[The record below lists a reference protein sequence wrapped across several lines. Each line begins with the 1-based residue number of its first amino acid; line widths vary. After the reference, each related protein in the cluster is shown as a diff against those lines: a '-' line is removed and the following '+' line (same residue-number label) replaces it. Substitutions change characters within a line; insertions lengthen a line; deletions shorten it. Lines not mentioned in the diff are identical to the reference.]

1 MALAAVTT
9 GSNATALSVQQIINL
24 LTGVMTDQPVYIANT
39 IRSSTTGATAFAAF
53 AGGTASGSPATG
65 AHSKG
70 EFILDQ
76 TGSFWLCTV
85 AGTPGTWIQAGAVD
99 TTAGDYLGLV
109 AAGASSV
116 AGATGKAA
124 DAGHQHPAFVNAAG
138 GFVGN
143 LFQGQLSGV
152 DKFKVDQTGLMTIA
166 GRLSATGVDV
176 TGTIAGVTTLT
187 ATTLAGTLS
196 TAAQGNVTSLGTLTS
211 LTMGGT
217 LSKGSN
223 ALTGSQNGSD
233 YFYGLGSATG
243 ARHWIQNSDPG
254 ASAANGDT
262 WDNA

>member
-1 MALAAVTT
+1 MALAAVTS

-24 LTGVMTDQPVYIANT
+24 LTGVMTDQPTYIANT
-39 IRSSTTGATAFAAF
+39 IRASTTGATTAAYF
-53 AGGTASGSPATG
+53 AGGTASGAPASG
-65 AHSKG
+65 AHSTG
-70 EFILDQ
+70 EFIVDI
-76 TGSFWLCTV
+76 TGTFWICT
-85 AGTPGTWIQAGAVD
+85 AGGTPGTWKQAGAVD

-109 AAGASSV
+109 AAGAAAV
-116 AGATGKAA
+116 AGSTGKAA

-176 TGTIAGVTTLT
+176 TGTISGVTTLT

-196 TAAQGNVTSLGTLTS
+196 TAAQPNVTSLGTIAALVATK
-211 LTMGGT
+211 LNLGADATNTVQT
-217 LSKGSN
+217 LGNSV
-223 ALTGSQNGSD
+223 TGSKHFIQSTD
-233 YFYGLGSATG
+233 PAGL
-243 ARHWIQNSDPG
+243 
-254 ASAANGDT
+254 AANGDT